1 MHSRHH
7 EFHLAAIV
15 GCAFQIITSH
25 LFYLE
30 PVRQQVFFGL
40 SLRGERGLQVAGV
53 TRVSMRDLKRDR
65 LRSFSGLLF
74 GGVGEFTHMRSFVK
88 LSQG

>member
-1 MHSRHH
+1 
-7 EFHLAAIV
+7 
-15 GCAFQIITSH
+15 
-25 LFYLE
+25 
-30 PVRQQVFFGL
+30 
-40 SLRGERGLQVAGV
+40 
-53 TRVSMRDLKRDR
+53 MRDLKRDR